1 MTNAP
6 VLAVDYL
13 KRCRLRVR
21 AVETL
26 IDAGD
31 FADAVRKAQE
41 TVELAV
47 KAVLKLKR
55 LSYPRAHDVARL
67 LRDAAIAG
75 PLLRPDEFSR
85 IEHASK
91 TLRRSPSRRR
101 GRRAARIL
109 RTQRRGRG
117 TRESPGGARAREPR
131 LQAERDPVPVE
142 G

>member
-91 TLRRSPSRRR
+91 TLRRD
-101 GRRAARIL
+101 
-109 RTQRRGRG
+109 
-117 TRESPGGARAREPR
+117 RELSF
-131 LQAERDPVPVE
+131 
-142 G
+142 